1 MSLGE
6 GAGLVPEPVGL
17 NVSRLSPRAVALPP
31 PEVDV
36 NRYVADL
43 VRREIRLGLLPPGSA
58 LPSER
63 EFAEMLGVGRTPVQL
78 AFRQLRS
85 EGLIEQRRGRNGG
98 AFVRGASEDESRFQD
113 VIAEAVRNR
122 DEIRQAMEYRCLV
135 EPVVARLASE
145 RRTAVE
151 LATLQAAHDELQNSP
166 DDASFMRSDAVFH
179 LVLAHITGNP
189 FLVRGIE
196 ESRQCC
202 HPALA
207 LLPESGAFHDATIAE
222 HHEILAAVEAREA
235 ADAERAMRAHVERSM
250 WSVQKLLSTLKER
263 HPDAPR

>member
-1 MSLGE
+1 M
-6 GAGLVPEPVGL
+6 PEPVGL
-17 NVSRLSPRAVALPP
+17 SVSGLSPRAVALPP
-31 PEVDV
+31 PEVDA

-85 EGLIEQRRGRNGG
+85 EGLIEQRRGRGGG
-98 AFVRGASEDESRFQD
+98 AFVRGASEDESRFHG
-113 VIAEAVRNR
+113 VISEAVRNR
-122 DEIRQAMEYRCLV
+122 DEIRLAMEYRCLV
-135 EPVVARLASE
+135 EPAVARLASE
-145 RRTAVE
+145 RRTAAE
-151 LATLQAAHDELQNSP
+151 LTALQSAHDQLRESP

-179 LVLAHITGNP
+179 LTLAHITANP

-207 LLPESGAFHDATIAE
+207 LLPEGGTFHEATIAE
-222 HHEILAAVEAREA
+222 HDEILAAVRGREPA
-235 ADAERAMRAHVERSM
+235 EAERAMRAHVERSM
-250 WSVQKLLSTLKER
+250 WSVQKLLATLRER
-263 HPDAPR
+263 HPEPSA